1 MTIYSKLLTNHFH
14 YNTHKPYAGKPKRC
28 WSMEQLAVS
37 DDFGSEFEAIDELL
51 SISSNTTETYPDI
64 VLEECDGLCVIEA
77 AYTIDARSGW
87 FCCCV
92 LYMLIFH
99 LTKHILLKRLNVHV
113 HTCTTSSHAGALSST
128 GAAEAARYCDT
139 TTSSAKLMARG
150 RHCEQELSGDDDF
163 KNVSIVCYCQTDACN
178 AFWAQALQ
186 CKYIHM
192 AKSPAL
198 HHFIA

>member
-1 MTIYSKLLTNHFH
+1 MYV
-14 YNTHKPYAGKPKRC
+14 Y
-28 WSMEQLAVS
+28 
-37 DDFGSEFEAIDELL
+37 DAI
-51 SISSNTTETYPDI
+51 S
-64 VLEECDGLCVIEA
+64 C
-77 AYTIDARSGW
+77 
-87 FCCCV
+87 
-92 LYMLIFH
+92 
-99 LTKHILLKRLNVHV
+99 
-113 HTCTTSSHAGALSST
+113 AGALSST

-186 CKYIHM
+186 CKM

>member
-92 LYMLIFH
+92 LYMYLEVDLQNIM
-99 LTKHILLKRLNVHV
+99 LKRLNVHV
-113 HTCTTSSHAGALSST
+113 RTCTCMTPSRAQVRCQ
-128 GAAEAARYCDT
+128 ARVQQ
-139 TTSSAKLMARG
+139 K
-150 RHCEQELSGDDDF
+150 RHVVFTRNGQ
-163 KNVSIVCYCQTDACN
+163 
-178 AFWAQALQ
+178 
-186 CKYIHM
+186 
-192 AKSPAL
+192 
-198 HHFIA
+198 